1 MSAASVSR
9 KSPADMTGRRKAQLA
24 DDNAEAVRLR
34 EGEITL
40 LNAAA
45 AEEKENGVIDLTEPK
60 RVEVPVVEEVQD
72 VEVEEPVREFR
83 VNTKIENMTVGHG
96 NMYDF
101 DEGRTYRTK
110 KSVYDRLDELGYVWH

>member
-1 MSAASVSR
+1 
-9 KSPADMTGRRKAQLA
+9 MTGRKKAQLA

-34 EGEITL
+34 EGEISL

-45 AEEKENGVIDLTEPK
+45 AEEKENGVIDLTEPR

-72 VEVEEPVREFR
+72 VEVEEPNREFR

-96 NMYDF
+96 NLYDF
-101 DEGRTYRTK
+101 EEGRTYRAK
-110 KSVYDRLDELGYVWH
+110 KHVYDRLNELGYVWH